1 MFDRLLPRNIDNSYG
16 GRTLALWLFALV
28 VFMKTSIGFG
38 TIFNGYHAAVTA
50 DGIPLDTFT
59 PAGGQAFVSLFAAW
73 GLAQVTIG
81 LLCILVL
88 LRYRAVVPFMFALLL
103 LEHLGRKL
111 IFFVMPIPRSGDAPG
126 VLINL
131 ALVALM
137 VLGLALSLWN
147 REDSRPE
154 GGMNS

>member
-1 MFDRLLPRNIDNSYG
+1 MFDRLLPRNIDNSYR
-16 GRTLALWLFALV
+16 GRRLALWLFALV
-28 VFMKTSIGFG
+28 VFMKTSIGLG

-59 PAGGQAFVSLFAAW
+59 PAGRQAFVSLFAAW

-88 LRYRAVVPFMFALLL
+88 VRYRAVVPFMFALLL

-137 VLGLALSLWN
+137 VVGLALSLWN
-147 REDSRPE
+147 REDSRSE
-154 GGMNS
+154 GRMNS